1 VDCDLLQGTAHVGT
15 YKQNDWGLYDMHGN
29 VWEWC
34 LDWYEDNIA
43 TAKDSSGGDYN
54 GRLNID
60 PSNSQ
65 AFLSGKSAANRVIR
79 GGSHY
84 LEADAA
90 RSANRNSQGSSG
102 TSFVIGFRVVCT
114 AGLK

>member
-1 VDCDLLQGTAHVGT
+1 
-15 YKQNDWGLYDMHGN
+15 M
-29 VWEWC
+29 
-34 LDWYEDNIA
+34 
-43 TAKDSSGGDYN
+43 SSK
-54 GRLNID
+54 
-60 PSNSQ
+60 
-65 AFLSGKSAANRVIR
+65 AFCRSFLRRCGKSAANRVIR

-90 RSANRNSQGSSG
+90 RSANRNSQGPGG